1 MKRNQ
6 RYDGCM
12 KSSTKTS
19 PEFEKFN
26 ALVGRVMSLPPDEAK
41 RRIEQDH
48 ETYKPK
54 KQKKSKLKTTQT
66 PPH

>member
-1 MKRNQ
+1 M
-6 RYDGCM
+6 G
-12 KSSTKTS
+12 SSPKTS
-19 PEFEKFN
+19 PEFQRFN
-26 ALVGRVMSLPPDEAK
+26 ALVGKVLSLPPDEAK

>member
-1 MKRNQ
+1 MTAKA
-6 RYDGCM
+6 
-12 KSSTKTS
+12 KTS
-19 PEFEKFN
+19 PEFERFN
-26 ALVGRVMSLPPDEAK
+26 ALVGKVLSLPPDEAK

-54 KQKKSKLKTTQT
+54 RQKKSKTKTTQT